1 MLTSARLRVEDV
13 PFAAPEAAAVLAA
26 QLERG
31 DVLAVFGF
39 GADAPQHDD
48 PRYLRIG
55 LQTHGTPA
63 LEIWRGHPGI
73 RRGRDGD
80 IAWCDDGC
88 LQFAALELDEPAS
101 NGVTD
106 VLRAAEAAYAR
117 IPRFLADSGYPH
129 VLRIWNYLDAITDG
143 ADDDERYR
151 RFCVGRARGMGTVN
165 PAALPAATAIG
176 RHDGVRRL
184 QVYWLAS
191 KLPGQ
196 PLENPRQVSAWHYP
210 RRYGP
215 QPPSFARAMLPPA
228 GSRMPLL
235 LSGTAAVVGYASRH
249 VGQLVAQVDETLA
262 NLAALITA
270 ARRHQPHLPA
280 QLDAS
285 TRLKVYVRN
294 ADDVPRVAQLLD
306 TRLAQEVSRRL
317 LHATICR
324 DDLLVEIEGI
334 HG

>member
-1 MLTSARLRVEDV
+1 MLTLARLRVEDV

-39 GADAPQHDD
+39 GVDAPQHDD

-106 VLRAAEAAYAR
+106 VLRAA
-117 IPRFLADSGYPH
+117 DPH

-151 RFCVGRARGMGTVN
+151 RFCVGRARGLGSID

-191 KLPGQ
+191 RLPGQ
-196 PLENPRQVSAWHYP
+196 PLENPRQVSAWRYP

-235 LSGTAAVVGYASRH
+235 LSGTAAVVGHASRH
-249 VGQLVAQVDETLA
+249 PGELAAQLDETLA
-262 NLAALITA
+262 NLAALLAA
-270 ARRHQPHLPA
+270 ARPARPGLPA
-280 QLDAS
+280 RLDAS

-294 ADDVPRVAQLLD
+294 IDDVPRVAQLLD
-306 TRLAQEVSRRL
+306 ARLPPEVSRRL

-324 DDLLVEIEGI
+324 DDLLVEIEGV

>member
-1 MLTSARLRVEDV
+1 MLTLARLRVEDV

-26 QLERG
+26 QLERD

-39 GADAPQHDD
+39 GADAPQYDD

-55 LQTHGTPA
+55 LQTHGTLA
-63 LEIWRGHPGI
+63 LEVWRGHPGI

-80 IAWCDDGC
+80 VAWCDDGC
-88 LQFAALELDEPAS
+88 LQFAALELEEPAT
-101 NGVTD
+101 NGATN
-106 VLRAAEAAYAR
+106 VLHAAEAAYAR
-117 IPRFLADSGYPH
+117 ITQFLAGCGYPH

-151 RFCVGRARGMGTVN
+151 RFCVGRARGLGSID

-191 KLPGQ
+191 TVPGQ
-196 PLENPRQVSAWHYP
+196 PLENPRQVSAWRYP

-215 QPPSFARAMLPPA
+215 QPPSFARAMLPSA

-235 LSGTAAVVGYASRH
+235 LSGTAAVVGHASRH
-249 VGQLVAQVDETLA
+249 PGELAAQLDETLA
-262 NLAALITA
+262 NLDALLRA
-270 ARRHQPHLPA
+270 ARRRHPHWMRQSL
-280 QLDAS
+280 
-285 TRLKVYVRN
+285 RLTGVGR
-294 ADDVPRVAQLLD
+294 RV
-306 TRLAQEVSRRL
+306 
-317 LHATICR
+317 
-324 DDLLVEIEGI
+324 
-334 HG
+334 